1 MRTDAMLSVTA
12 LVLSMGTGLLLA
24 APAAHGDDVLT
35 SGTTVSSGTPCPLR
49 RVGDRLVRCDDL
61 TGAGVPAPAWIP
73 SLQVPPS
80 RRGV

>member
-12 LVLSMGTGLLLA
+12 LVLSMGTGLLA

-35 SGTTVSSGTPCPLR
+35 SGTSVSSGTPCPLR

-73 SLQVPPS
+73 SLQEPPS